1 VLFGLY
7 AAGIGFHW
15 GPKPL
20 YVLGVLM
27 GAFFSAVFLTRR
39 FTAFR
44 NIIPPSWAE
53 RFGANTAKRLLD
65 AFGGAYL
72 MLFGAR
78 MADGCASGH
87 ILSGDLEMALSG
99 LLFTAA
105 VFASIPIT
113 AHFVYSK
120 RA

>member
-1 VLFGLY
+1 
-7 AAGIGFHW
+7 
-15 GPKPL
+15 
-20 YVLGVLM
+20 M
-27 GAFFSAVFLTRR
+27 GAFFSAVFLIRR

-53 RFGANTAKRLLD
+53 RFGANTAKRLLG

-105 VFASIPIT
+105 VFASMLIT